1 MGFGDFLDNGKVLGK
16 CETNFFHIYIY
27 RDLPDINIW
36 EYEDSEKGTFMHEYL
51 HYIQFVSTIFGLSY
65 GTIYN
70 NYFAY
75 CVDYFDRNEEIE
87 IPLNI
92 LPNYAVLDGML
103 NKYKQLKGS
112 KNCSI
117 EIDKIVIENSAIE
130 LAKRGRSA
138 IKVKGINSTT
148 DDTED
153 FEFGF
158 LCIIEN
164 MALIFQS
171 FFDKNIQEPQIVPYK
186 VVEIICKNLPTPIT
200 DEKLIF
206 SICLCSLMYNN
217 PAYGFF
223 EVLDIMESNP
233 NYNGIKLYKHLLN
246 SKIKHKSCKT
256 VHELF
261 HYLIENYEYNI
272 RTAICDD
279 LVYFSKVF
287 ENCKLEI
294 QNNESILL
302 KLLYE
307 TEINSKESIEC
318 LTNYYGLPLIEAN
331 NITIMAKIPN
341 SSKKGYL
348 DIANL
353 RRLEMV
359 INRFTSFQ
367 DKKCPMYEKC
377 YKLLYRDDI
386 NNKFVMTP
394 ECLDEQWKKSE
405 KCLMTVSLWKYK
417 LNKKTIIQQ

>member
-1 MGFGDFLDNGKVLGK
+1 MGFWDFLDNGRVLGK

-27 RDLPDINIW
+27 RDLPDINIG

-51 HYIQFVSTIFGLSY
+51 HYIQFVNTIFGLSY

-75 CVDYFDRNEEIE
+75 CVDYFARNEEIE

-92 LPNYAVLDGML
+92 LPNYAVLDRMI

-117 EIDKIVIENSAIE
+117 EIDKIVIENSAID
-130 LAKRGRSA
+130 LAKRGHSA
-138 IKVKGINSTT
+138 IRVKGINSITAE
-148 DDTED
+148 TEY

-171 FFDKNIQEPQIVPYK
+171 FFDKNIQEHQIVPYK
-186 VVEIICKNLPTPIT
+186 VIEIICKNRPNPIT

-223 EVLDIMESNP
+223 EVLDILESNP

-246 SKIKHKSCKT
+246 SKIEHKSCKT

-272 RTAICDD
+272 RAAICDD

-331 NITIMAKIPN
+331 NITIMAKTPN

-353 RRLEMV
+353 RGFEMV
-359 INRFTSFQ
+359 INRFTSFE

-377 YKLLYRDDI
+377 YNLLYRDDI
-386 NNKFVMTP
+386 CNKFEMTQ